1 MSTGADNWNQHWV
14 QFGAT
19 AELGPTP
26 KYRRRLI
33 WKLLDLHD
41 PDASVRLVEIGS
53 GTGEFA
59 AEFCARYP
67 RSSFLGLELSQ
78 VGVEAASRRVPTA
91 HFRQCDLLLPARA
104 DAVVNFCATY
114 ALCSEVLEHLE
125 APVTLLQNAAAYM
138 QTGCKLIV
146 TVPGGPMNAF
156 YRHIGHR
163 RHYSPQELRQLLES
177 AGFRTERVYAA
188 GFPFFNLFRVFLTI
202 RGAKLVQDTS
212 GPSSSLVRFGTLLWD
227 FLFRFNWMRW
237 GWQTVAV
244 ARWVGHEPSSDRVP
258 SRTLMHKGK

>member
-1 MSTGADNWNQHWV
+1 MDSGADNWDQHWEK
-14 QFGAT
+14 FGAV

-33 WKLLDLHD
+33 WNLLGICGEGE
-41 PDASVRLVEIGS
+41 SVRMLEIGS

-67 RSSFLGLELSQ
+67 QSKFLGLELSQ
-78 VGVEAASRRVPTA
+78 IGVEIATRRVSLA
-91 HFRQCDLLLPARA
+91 EFRQRDLLAPVGTMDIVDFRA
-104 DAVVNFCATY
+104 TH

-125 APVTLLQNAAAYM
+125 EPLKLLRNATAYM
-138 QTGCKLIV
+138 QPGCKLIA

-163 RHYSPQELRQLLES
+163 RHYSPGELRQMLER
-177 AGFRTERVYAA
+177 AGFRVEYAYGA
-188 GFPFFNLFRVFLTI
+188 GFPFFNLFRIFLTA
-202 RGAKLVQDTS
+202 RGEKLIKSVS
-212 GPSSSLVRFGTLLWD
+212 GQPSLLVKFAVNLFD
-227 FLFRFNWMRW
+227 FLFRFNLTRW

-244 ARWVGHEPSSDRVP
+244 AHWTGKSSIWIHFSANHDRHGH
-258 SRTLMHKGK
+258 

>member
-1 MSTGADNWNQHWV
+1 MSTGTDNWDQHWA

-19 AELGPTP
+19 AALGPTP
-26 KYRRRLI
+26 QYRRRLI
-33 WKLLDLHD
+33 WKLLDIHD
-41 PDASVRLVEIGS
+41 QSESVRMIELGS

-67 RSSFLGLELSQ
+67 RSSFLGLELSK
-78 VGVEAASRRVPTA
+78 VGVEAASRRVPAA

-104 DAVVNFCATY
+104 DEMVDFRATY

-125 APVTLLQNAAAYM
+125 EPVTLLRNASAYM
-138 QTGCKLIV
+138 QTGCKLIA

-177 AGFRTERVYAA
+177 AGFRVESVYGA
-188 GFPFFNLFRVFLTI
+188 GFPFFNLFRVFLTV
-202 RGAKLVQDTS
+202 RGEKLVKDTS
-212 GPSSSLVRFGTLLWD
+212 GPPASLVRFGMLLWD
-227 FLFRFNWMRW
+227 FLFRFNLMRW

-244 ARWVGHEPSSDRVP
+244 ARWFGH
-258 SRTLMHKGK
+258 